1 MTRFKK
7 AKDTDTEMYCSR
19 NSFLLYTLAA
29 AAAIIVGAD
38 EPPKPEISETFSS
51 WVSFNSYKVGVKFV
65 IFSL

>member
-7 AKDTDTEMYCSR
+7 AKDTMYCSS
-19 NSFLLYTLAA
+19 NSFLFYTLAAAAA

-51 WVSFNSYKVGVKFV
+51 WVSFNSYKVGSKICHF
-65 IFSL
+65 